1 MNDDA
6 FIRLAS
12 PDDAVEILDI
22 YRPFIE
28 ETAVTFEEEVPSPE
42 EFEER
47 IKRIRADAP
56 YLVCQVNGRIVGY
69 AYAAPYRT
77 RASYRWN
84 REVSVYI
91 HPEYHRR
98 NIARA
103 LYSALFEILK
113 MQHITNLLAVITM
126 PNEASV
132 KLHESFGF
140 RHCGLFNRVGYKLH
154 QWHQVGWW
162 ELSFLEDE
170 QQVPEIPLL
179 FSSFEKLYPANTI
192 LEKASAIIKIS

>member
-1 MNDDA
+1 MNNDA

-12 PDDAVEILDI
+12 PDDAAEILEI

-28 ETAVTFEEEVPSPE
+28 GTAVTFEEEVPSPE
-42 EFEER
+42 EFKER
-47 IKRIRADAP
+47 IEHIRADAP
-56 YLVCQVNGRIVGY
+56 CLVCEVNGRIVGY
-69 AYAAPYRT
+69 AYAALYRA

-91 HPEYHRR
+91 HPDYHRR

-103 LYSALFEILK
+103 LYSALFEILR

-140 RHCGLFNRVGYKLH
+140 RPCGLFNRVGYKLH

-170 QQVPEIPLL
+170 QQVPETPVP
-179 FSSFEKLYPANTI
+179 FSSFEKTYPLEGI
-192 LEKASAIIKIS
+192 LQKASAIIKIS